1 MKKIL
6 VANRGEIALR
16 VMRTCRQMGISTVAI
31 YSEAD
36 RNSPHVR
43 FADEAVCVGPAAS
56 KDSYLRIDKIIQVCK
71 DLGVDGI
78 HPGYGFLSEN
88 AAFAKACEENGVIF
102 IGPTVEAIEIMGSK
116 LAAKQ
121 AVSRFDVPLV
131 PGTDQPITDVQ
142 EAKRL
147 AAEIGFPILIKAS
160 AGGGG
165 KGMRIVEGA
174 EDFEEQMKLAVSEA
188 TSAFGDGSVF
198 IEKFVTSPRH
208 IEIQVLGD
216 THGNI
221 VYLFERECSIQR
233 RHQKVVEEAPSAVL
247 TPALRQQMGEAA
259 VQVARSVNYV
269 GAGTVEF
276 IVNHQLDFY
285 FLEMN
290 TRLQVEHP
298 VTEMITG
305 VDLVKEQIQ
314 IARGEKIS
322 FRQEDLRIHGHA
334 IELRVYA
341 EDPLNNFLPDIGK
354 LEVYQLPQG
363 EGVRVDDGFDE
374 GMDIPIYYDPMI
386 AKLIAH
392 GHNRADA
399 IQKLKKAI
407 EDYQIKGV
415 KTTLPFGTFVLNHA
429 AFTTGDFDTKF
440 VENYFHPHEDRQEE
454 HQLAA
459 LLAAKL
465 FQEKERAFG
474 VSEVGNRDVVSGWRS
489 ARTSG

>member
-6 VANRGEIALR
+6 IANRGEIALR
-16 VMRTCRQMGISTVAI
+16 VMRTCKQMGISTVAI

-43 FADEAVCVGPAAS
+43 FADEAVCVGAAAS
-56 KDSYLRIDKIIQVCK
+56 KESYLKIDTIIEVCK
-71 DLGVDGI
+71 SLHVDGV

-88 AAFAKACEENGVIF
+88 AVFAKACKDNGITF
-102 IGPTVEAIEIMGSK
+102 IGPSVEAIEIMGSK

-121 AVSRFDVPLV
+121 AVSKFDVPLV
-131 PGTDQPITDVQ
+131 PGTDQPISDIN
-142 EAKRL
+142 EAKNL
-147 AAEIGFPILIKAS
+147 AEAIGFPILIKAS

-165 KGMRIVEGA
+165 KGMRIVNNVE
-174 EDFEEQMKLAVSEA
+174 EFEEQMKLAVSEA

-208 IEIQVLGD
+208 IEIQILGD

-221 VYLFERECSIQR
+221 VHLFERDCSVQR

-247 TPALRQQMGEAA
+247 TPALRKQMGEAA
-259 VQVARSVNYV
+259 VQVAKSVNYI

-276 IVNHQLDFY
+276 IVNANLDFY

-305 VDLVKEQIQ
+305 IDLVKEQIN

-322 FRQEDLRIHGHA
+322 FGQDDLKIQGHA

-341 EDPLNNFLPDIGK
+341 EDPENNFLPDIGK
-354 LEVYQLPQG
+354 LEAYQIPKG
-363 EGVRVDDGFDE
+363 EGIRVDDGFDE

-392 GHNRADA
+392 GSNRKDA
-399 IQKLKKAI
+399 IEKLKKAI
-407 EDYQIKGV
+407 IDYNIVGV
-415 KTTLPFGTFVLNHA
+415 KTTLPFGEFVLHHS
-429 AFTTGDFDTKF
+429 AFTTGNFDTKF
-440 VENYFHPHEDRQEE
+440 VDNYYHPSKINKTELT
-454 HQLAA
+454 LAT
-459 LLAAKL
+459 LIAAKL
-465 FQEKERAFG
+465 FEEKGQTFEH
-474 VSEVGNRDVVSGWRS
+474 VSDGNIKNETNWKNNRME
-489 ARTSG
+489 

>member
-6 VANRGEIALR
+6 IANRGEIALR
-16 VMRTCRQMGISTVAI
+16 VMRTCKQMGISTVAI

-43 FADEAVCVGPAAS
+43 FADEAVCVGAATS
-56 KDSYLRIDKIIQVCK
+56 KESYLKIDTIIEVCK
-71 DLGVDGI
+71 SLQVDGV

-88 AAFAKACEENGVIF
+88 AVFAKACKDNGITF
-102 IGPTVEAIEIMGSK
+102 IGPSVEAIEIMGSK

-121 AVSRFDVPLV
+121 AVSKFDVPLV
-131 PGTDQPITDVQ
+131 PGTDQPISDIN
-142 EAKRL
+142 EAKNL
-147 AAEIGFPILIKAS
+147 AEAIGFPILIKAS

-165 KGMRIVEGA
+165 KGMRIVNNVE
-174 EDFEEQMKLAVSEA
+174 EFEEQMKLAVSEA

-208 IEIQVLGD
+208 IEIQILGD

-221 VYLFERECSIQR
+221 VHLFERDCSVQR

-247 TPALRQQMGEAA
+247 TPALRKQMGEAA
-259 VQVARSVNYV
+259 VQVAKSVNYI

-276 IVNHQLDFY
+276 IVNANLDFY

-305 VDLVKEQIQ
+305 IDLVKEQIN

-322 FRQEDLRIHGHA
+322 FGQDDLKIQGHA

-341 EDPLNNFLPDIGK
+341 EDPENNFLPDIGK
-354 LEVYQLPQG
+354 LEAYQIPKG
-363 EGVRVDDGFDE
+363 EGIRVDDGFDE

-392 GHNRADA
+392 GSNRKDA
-399 IQKLKKAI
+399 IEKLKKAI
-407 EDYQIKGV
+407 IDYNIVGV
-415 KTTLPFGTFVLNHA
+415 KTTLPFGEFVLHHS
-429 AFTTGDFDTKF
+429 AFTTGNFDTKF
-440 VENYFHPHEDRQEE
+440 VDNYYHPSKINKTELT
-454 HQLAA
+454 LAT
-459 LLAAKL
+459 LIAAKL
-465 FQEKERAFG
+465 FEEKGQTFEH
-474 VSEVGNRDVVSGWRS
+474 VSEGNIKNETNWKNNRME
-489 ARTSG
+489 

>member
-208 IEIQVLGD
+208 IEIQILGD